1 MARKASTMIAE
12 DIRKTVTA
20 KDDEQDAVM
29 QEMFDLVDVD
39 GSGEISKDEF
49 AKLYRKIADT
59 VRADVA
65 MTGELSLTG
74 RVLPVGGIKEKTIA
88 ARRAGAKRLVFP
100 AANQRD
106 YDELPAYL
114 TEGLDVRFAA
124 SYDDVF
130 EAAFDLEPPA

>member
-1 MARKASTMIAE
+1 MLFGLL
-12 DIRKTVTA
+12 
-20 KDDEQDAVM
+20 DE
-29 QEMFDLVDVD
+29 
-39 GSGEISKDEF
+39 
-49 AKLYRKIADT
+49 
-59 VRADVA
+59 
-65 MTGELSLTG
+65 
-74 RVLPVGGIKEKTIA
+74 PVK
-88 ARRAGAKRLVFP
+88 RWVAGAKRLVFP